1 MVKEMIKWRPL
12 SIGVVIVVTLYAIAD
27 IVSGV
32 SLVLPSFLLVGI
44 VVGFMI
50 NSNEKE
56 GAVNGAILG
65 VIGGLIVNM
74 ILISMMFLEG
84 YGDYLTS
91 IISTCLIYLVLEI
104 LIAAVGGVL
113 GTLIKSESD
122 KSEVESDTNKV
133 ESDKKEN

>member
-12 SIGVVIVVTLYAIAD
+12 IIGVVLVLTLYAIAD
-27 IVSGV
+27 IISGV
-32 SLVLPSFLLVGI
+32 SLVLPSFLLAGI
-44 VVGFMI
+44 IVGFMI

-65 VIGGLIVNM
+65 VIGGLIVN
-74 ILISMMFLEG
+74 IVLIIMMCLEG

-113 GTLIKSESD
+113 GILIKAESD
-122 KSEVESDTNKV
+122 KDKVDFDANKAESNET
-133 ESDKKEN
+133 EN